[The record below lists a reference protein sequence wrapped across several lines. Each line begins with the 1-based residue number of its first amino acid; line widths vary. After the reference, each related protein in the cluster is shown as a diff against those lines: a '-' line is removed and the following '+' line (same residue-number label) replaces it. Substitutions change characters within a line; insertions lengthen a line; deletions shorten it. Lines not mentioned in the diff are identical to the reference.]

1 MLPYPTSSRLLRHA
15 RYGFTLTAGQKRQQL
30 LMEKK
35 SDPAVLVDIPKT
47 PGAEELE
54 KGASM
59 RNKDS
64 YWSTMHLGKVTSSY
78 GN

>member
-1 MLPYPTSSRLLRHA
+1 
-15 RYGFTLTAGQKRQQL
+15 
-30 LMEKK
+30 MEKK

-64 YWSTMHLGKVTSSY
+64 YWSMMHLGPVNNSY